1 MNKCPVPISHTAWL
15 YVLLFIVTI
24 SPIASGQTPAKK
36 GFHYRKDTVDIDIL
50 RRHAQELKDR
60 NHHDYSVQQHRAETT
75 RDLLTQLSK
84 DRQQFE
90 RRMKIL
96 LSDDDGKRIGHD
108 PVGLRRYADIQDH
121 PGVTTKQIDKRQRD
135 VAFILQSL
143 QVAPDLIEGGY
154 LLDEKLQEELIAA
167 YFWAKERTAQMA
179 TQTHELDNIVADAP
193 KDIDWAKAA
202 TLKAAL
208 DHFRSYLVRLS
219 DEASEFA
226 RQVTKEK
233 SKQIL
238 VDAAILTELQNA
250 KAKAE
255 QRLAEASMALERQR
269 IDYKTRLA
277 EARKKNDADR
287 TRMEIELKDA
297 RAENTHLRREADARR
312 HAGNVHSEVKQEK
325 IIADADRERK
335 VALAKSDEVRNLLA
349 PFLDDG
355 YWQPGKAKGSFD
367 KGPVSYAALRSTGAL
382 RPTVGGLHKLL
393 KLGRY
398 KRDRERTRWGYP
410 QRLNKLS
417 AGQRDQL
424 KRAQEYLIDLGD
436 VMVEIGMLAP

>member
-1 MNKCPVPISHTAWL
+1 MNKCPVSTSHAAWPC
-15 YVLLFIVTI
+15 VLLFIVTL
-24 SPIASGQTPAKK
+24 SPIASGQTPEKK
-36 GFHYRKDTVDIDIL
+36 GLPDRKDAVDIDIL

-60 NHHDYSVQQHRAETT
+60 NRHDYSVQQHRAETT
-75 RDLLTQLSK
+75 RDLLTQLTK

-90 RRMKIL
+90 RRMKML
-96 LSDDDGKRIGHD
+96 LTNDDGKRIGHD

-121 PGVTTKQIDKRQRD
+121 PAVTTEQIDRRQRD
-135 VAFILQSL
+135 IAFILQSL
-143 QVAPDLIEGGY
+143 QVAPDLIEGGFH
-154 LLDEKLQEELIAA
+154 LDEKLQEELIAA
-167 YFWAKERTAQMA
+167 YSWAKERSALLA
-179 TQTHELDNIVADAP
+179 TQVHELDNIVADAP
-193 KDIDWAKAA
+193 KDINLAKAA
-202 TLKAAL
+202 TLHTAL
-208 DHFRSYLVRLS
+208 DHFRSYLVKLS
-219 DEASEFA
+219 EEASEIA
-226 RQVTKEK
+226 RQVTTEK

-238 VDAAILTELQNA
+238 VDTAIVTELQNA

-277 EARKKNDADR
+277 ETRKSIDADR

-297 RAENTHLRREADARR
+297 RAENTRLRREADARR

-325 IIADADRERK
+325 IIADAERQRK

-393 KLGRY
+393 KLGRI

-417 AGQRDQL
+417 VGQRDQL